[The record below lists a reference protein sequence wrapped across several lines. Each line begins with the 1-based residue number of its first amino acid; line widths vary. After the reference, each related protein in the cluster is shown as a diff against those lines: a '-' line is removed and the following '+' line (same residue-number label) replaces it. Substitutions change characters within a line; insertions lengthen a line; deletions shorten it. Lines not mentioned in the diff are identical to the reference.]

1 MYKVFIKDAAVFLT
15 ERKNISV
22 LPPTDLTIKYEG
34 TDDLQK
40 KIDNLFSVEK
50 PGSLTIVHD
59 DTEVLFAAFSTLF
72 KPVTAAGGRVKNEQG
87 HTLFIF
93 RYGRWDLPKG
103 KIEKGENIETC
114 AIREVR
120 EECGVHGLEITRPL
134 IRTLHAYELKG
145 TRWLKTSHWFDMYCS
160 DKEHHLEPQ
169 LEEGITEVAW
179 LGETAVKEALLN
191 TYPTIVEVMKS

>member
-15 ERKNISV
+15 DRKNISA

-40 KIDNLFSVEK
+40 KIDNLFAQEK

-59 DTEVLFAAFSTLF
+59 DTDALFAAFSALF
-72 KPVTAAGGRVKNEQG
+72 KPVTAAGGRVRNLDG

-103 KIEKGENIETC
+103 KAEKGESMETC
-114 AIREVR
+114 AMREVQ
-120 EECGVHGLEITRPL
+120 EECGVHALSINKQL

-145 TRWLKTSHWFDMYCS
+145 TRWLKTSHWFDMTCS
-160 DKEHHLEPQ
+160 DKKHNLQPQ
-169 LEEGITEVAW
+169 LEEGITEVSW
-179 LGETAVKEALLN
+179 LDEAAVKKAMLN
-191 TYPTIVEVMKS
+191 TYPTIVDVINS